1 MPKLKKEE
9 IAKRIATKTYSFLN
23 KELVDF
29 IKENSYEE
37 NGDAIFAVACAT
49 AAFSADL
56 LDRATDLEA
65 QEIFGYLTDA
75 LAGSLNIELEYL
87 NDDDDGYGEEEE
99 EEEEEEEPVSEKTP
113 LPDERA
119 VTDKKL
125 WN

>member
-9 IAKRIATKTYSFLN
+9 IAKRIAAKTYTFLN

-87 NDDDDGYGEEEE
+87 NDDDGYGEEED
-99 EEEEEEEPVSEKTP
+99 EPVSEKTP